1 MLGVDFSERFT
12 REAGGAKWSFK
23 LLPFGKLEE
32 LQQAL
37 NEASRSVREADAAG
51 KEGALRSSWPAI
63 VRASCELVR
72 WSVIGCDRPWP
83 TKATERAQYDGAE
96 HEVLTAPCVEALA
109 HVSHGLLVNELA
121 RHVVEVN
128 DLPLE
133 VALGFPSPSTGAATK

>member
-1 MLGVDFSERFT
+1 MLGVDYSERLT
-12 REAGGAKWSFK
+12 CEAGGARWTLK

-37 NEASRSVREADAAG
+37 NEAARPVREAAAEGKDAA
-51 KEGALRSSWPAI
+51 LRASWPAV

-72 WSVIGCDRPWP
+72 WAVVGCDRAWP
-83 TKATERAQYDGAE
+83 GRSAERVRYDDAE
-96 HEVLTAPCVEALA
+96 HEVLTVGCVEALA

-121 RHVVEVN
+121 RHAVEAN

-133 VALGFPSPSTGAATK
+133 VALGFPSPSTGAATR